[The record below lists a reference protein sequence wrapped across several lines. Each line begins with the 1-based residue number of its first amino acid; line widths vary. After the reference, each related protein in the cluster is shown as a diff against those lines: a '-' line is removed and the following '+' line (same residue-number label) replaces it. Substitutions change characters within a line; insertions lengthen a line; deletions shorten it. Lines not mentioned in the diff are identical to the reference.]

1 MLQPFSQNKK
11 INWAAGSA
19 KPVNLKWFKR
29 NSRGSKKLKAFLH
42 AGIAGPIFVLNI
54 YTPRAQEV
62 ILDRVCLI
70 KKEGENLKS
79 CLNLALRFCYGSFSK
94 RKNII

>member
-62 ILDRVCLI
+62 IFVGFFFRPAASKI
-70 KKEGENLKS
+70 
-79 CLNLALRFCYGSFSK
+79 LAVRTDTCVFLRW
-94 RKNII
+94 